1 MTATD
6 LDLHAQVTAIIRE
19 KLSIDVRDAQ
29 TDLID
34 EGLLDSLALVTLIAA
49 LEESFACELP
59 LDDFEIADFA
69 SVVRIVDFL
78 ARVGVAGARE
88 PW

>member
-1 MTATD
+1 MTAIR
-6 LDLHAQVTAIIRE
+6 LDTEDRVTTIIRE
-19 KLSIDVRDAQ
+19 KLSVDVRDAE

-34 EGLLDSLALVTLIAA
+34 EGHLDSLALVMLIAA

-59 LDDFEIADFA
+59 LDDFDIADFA
-69 SVVRIVDFL
+69 SVARIANFL
-78 ARVGVAGARE
+78 TRVGVAGTRE